1 MRKGFIFKLQAF
13 QDEKLEIASGLTF
26 IFIFSH
32 CDMSRLHAQ
41 LLILQPEMDDSSS
54 QFGSVLPSPRTK
66 TAPFA
71 GLHCDGDVP
80 YYFLVN
86 ATPLFFLE
94 SKILWSFQPFFV

>member
-1 MRKGFIFKLQAF
+1 
-13 QDEKLEIASGLTF
+13 
-26 IFIFSH
+26 
-32 CDMSRLHAQ
+32 MSRLHAQ

-54 QFGSVLPSPRTK
+54 QFGSVLPAFPCRTK
-66 TAPFA
+66 TAAATFA
-71 GLHCDGDVP
+71 WLRSDGDVP